1 MSGAMAWYCCGPVP
15 KASAHSA
22 KDEERD
28 GGQAVMGPWVE
39 GEEPVGKVAS
49 RVGTAWERDLI
60 VEEEYGCGPWHK
72 LRKS

>member
-28 GGQAVMGPWVE
+28 GGPAVKGPWGEV
-39 GEEPVGKVAS
+39 EEPVGKVAN
-49 RVGTAWERDLI
+49 RVGMA
-60 VEEEYGCGPWHK
+60 
-72 LRKS
+72 